1 MKLSTEDRITV
12 TAYIDPVCPYAW
24 VTSQWL
30 RDVARA
36 RPLDLDFRTMSLAI
50 LNQDPADPLELTR
63 GYESAWRP
71 VRVAEAIAATRGPE
85 HRHRYFYE
93 FGHRY
98 HDLRE
103 RPRDTVLRD
112 TLAALDAMTLYGAAD
127 DQVWDEAVIASH
139 HAALDGV
146 GDDVGTPIVRI
157 GGTGIFGPVLTTVPD
172 TARGAA
178 IFDAVATL
186 IAHPEFTELKRTRTT
201 SSDE

>member
-1 MKLSTEDRITV
+1 M
-12 TAYIDPVCPYAW
+12 
-24 VTSQWL
+24 
-30 RDVARA
+30 
-36 RPLDLDFRTMSLAI
+36 
-50 LNQDPADPLELTR
+50 
-63 GYESAWRP
+63 ESAWRP

-127 DQVWDEAVIASH
+127 DQVWDEAVTASH

-146 GDDVGTPIVRI
+146 GEDVGTPIVRI
-157 GGTGIFGPVLTTVPD
+157 NGTGIFGPVLTTVPD

>member
-1 MKLSTEDRITV
+1 MV
-12 TAYIDPVCPYAW
+12 TAYVDPVCPYAW

-36 RPLDLDFRTMSLAI
+36 RPLDLAFRTMSLAI
-50 LNQDPADPLELTR
+50 LNQDSADPLELTR

-71 VRVAEAIAATRGPE
+71 VRVAEAIAAARGAE
-85 HRHRYFYE
+85 HRHRYLDEY
-93 FGHRY
+93 GHRY
-98 HDLRE
+98 HDLRQ

-112 TLAALDAMTLYGAAD
+112 TLAALDAMGLYGAAD
-127 DQVWDEAVIASH
+127 DPIWDEAVTASH
-139 HAALDGV
+139 HAALAGV
-146 GDDVGTPIVRI
+146 GDDVGTPVVRI

-186 IAHPEFTELKRTRTT
+186 IAQPEFTELKRTRATD
-201 SSDE
+201 SDE